1 VQSIGWPMLRAHL
14 IDQPKGEA
22 MAAMKFALGRLV
34 TTPAALAALNAEDV
48 VAAIRRHVTGDWG
61 ELDEHD
67 RKENEL
73 SLREGFRLL
82 SAYTDSGGTRFWIIT
97 EADRSV
103 TTVLLP
109 EDY

>member
-1 VQSIGWPMLRAHL
+1 MEKNNHSPKDNGKFPLGQVVATAHAAHSIPP
-14 IDQPKGEA
+14 DE
-22 MAAMKFALGRLV
+22 V
-34 TTPAALAALNAEDV
+34 LAALS
-48 VAAIRRHVTGDWG
+48 RHVRGDWG
-61 ELDEHD
+61 NVSEED

-73 SLREGFRLL
+73 SLRQGFRLL
-82 SAYTDSGGTRFWIIT
+82 SVYHTQAGLKFWIIT